1 MKAYFVNITNEERAN
16 ILDKHKT
23 LYDGYSVRNEVPNEQ
38 PLYVQDLANDKEGIT
53 VKSNGEVSKYNN
65 KIYMKESSGECT
77 ECGRMEEEETEE
89 GIYDIQDLSG
99 KFDYVEEK
107 ELDEVNPKNLKKGKK
122 YKYKSPDYDD
132 EVEYDG
138 TSYDEE
144 EDTKMYNFKGKKST
158 HSIGKKQVEKFI
170 DDIEEDFVP
179 KSKMVES
186 EYLLDESLKPKFK
199 EKLQESLDMFKR
211 FKKYN

>member
-1 MKAYFVNITNEERAN
+1 MKAYFVNITNEERTN

-65 KIYMKESSGECT
+65 KIYMKESSGE
-77 ECGRMEEEETEE
+77 EGRMEEDETEE

-107 ELDEVNPKNLKKGKK
+107 ELDEVNPKSLRKGKK
-122 YKYKSPDYDD
+122 YKYKSPRDNFIYLD
-132 EVEYDG
+132 E
-138 TSYDEE
+138 
-144 EDTKMYNFKGKKST
+144 TKMLDYTPSIKSMNTIFK
-158 HSIGKKQVEKFI
+158 ILI
-170 DDIEEDFVP
+170 VP
-179 KSKMVES
+179 RVFTS
-186 EYLLDESLKPKFK
+186 
-199 EKLQESLDMFKR
+199 
-211 FKKYN
+211 